1 MLGDFRLLL
10 LLMVLLVVVV
20 VVALVLLLV
29 VVEMVLLQLV
39 AAGVLS
45 RSGLLTLFRSFC
57 FPFDDAWGFKKEIKG
72 YWINLRALRVS
83 PHVLSAS
90 QRRSNFP
97 AESITGGHELCSFSD
112 YIQRSPKNALVI
124 QALWSG
130 FEPVTS

>member
-57 FPFDDAWGFKKEIKG
+57 FPFDDACGFKERLK
-72 YWINLRALRVS
+72 V
-83 PHVLSAS
+83 
-90 QRRSNFP
+90 
-97 AESITGGHELCSFSD
+97 TGST
-112 YIQRSPKNALVI
+112 
-124 QALWSG
+124 SG
-130 FEPVTS
+130 FPHMYSVPLNSAASSLPRASPGGMSSVVSVIIFRDLLKMRL

>member
-57 FPFDDAWGFKKEIKG
+57 FPFDDACGFKERLK
-72 YWINLRALRVS
+72 V
-83 PHVLSAS
+83 
-90 QRRSNFP
+90 
-97 AESITGGHELCSFSD
+97 TGSTSGH
-112 YIQRSPKNALVI
+112 
-124 QALWSG
+124 SG
-130 FEPVTS
+130 FPHMYSVPLNSAASSLPRASPGGMSSVVSVIIFRDLRKMRL